1 MTLYKLLSSTQ
12 FESVQESLSIPII
25 DTTLPVA
32 YPIIFST
39 ILNMPESTNVSKD
52 NSSKSEDY
60 SERIKQLSLIL
71 LVYSVLYLMHLMYTS
86 IFINSI
92 LWIRQCVYL
101 KYDCW
106 FYRKGIS
113 LLGTQ
118 HESQFGYYHCH
129 SYHPGG
135 NYCL

>member
-92 LWIRQCVYL
+92 L
-101 KYDCW
+101 
-106 FYRKGIS
+106 
-113 LLGTQ
+113 
-118 HESQFGYYHCH
+118 
-129 SYHPGG
+129 
-135 NYCL
+135 